1 MFAVIAA
8 VLFALAGIISGSG
21 THVSSAW
28 FAPMTLVCF
37 GLFFV
42 ALAGAVSAWPWPG
55 VRR

>member
-1 MFAVIAA
+1 MLAVIAA

-28 FAPMTLVCF
+28 FSPMTLVCF

-42 ALAGAVSAWPWPG
+42 ALSGAVGAWPWPG
-55 VRR
+55 ARR